1 MLKKKPEPSESDPDI
16 ATEEEHAYEGA
27 WYRSLK
33 AKAAHRAKDRAD
45 QPEQDEPEAPAD
57 EEPVAG

>member
-1 MLKKKPEPSESDPDI
+1 MLKKKPQPSATDPDLGM
-16 ATEEEHAYEGA
+16 EEEHAYEGA

-33 AKAAHRAKDRAD
+33 AKADHRAEDSAEK
-45 QPEQDEPEAPAD
+45 PEQDEPDAPAD

>member
-1 MLKKKPEPSESDPDI
+1 MRKKKPEASASDPDI
-16 ATEEEHAYEGA
+16 GTEEEHAYEGA

-33 AKAAHRAKDRAD
+33 AKADHREKDGAEEPKR
-45 QPEQDEPEAPAD
+45 DEPQAPPA